1 VTSQPTS
8 PATLG
13 ASPANRTQEPGRD
26 WIDTAIEWTSGLA
39 AVGMFAYGVALSYA
53 VLHAIAAAAGLPA
66 WAARVWPLGFEAF
79 MASAALNALAEQ
91 RHRRHQPDRW
101 ARVAWY
107 PWTLTGL
114 TAGASIALNW
124 CHPAI
129 PLDPPPGWLVSVVY
143 GLPPLIAVL
152 AWHLFL
158 GRVTHRRQQPSPAA
172 VVLAVPGGPVGDG
185 AGDRWDGASHHDDS
199 HGTSQAAQDGPD
211 APADRTVPDPPDPG
225 RDGPGR
231 TASGGP
237 PPGPDRPAPRPWP
250 ARPASPP
257 APSRPAA
264 GDGDGGLL
272 ARARTAAAHYQAAHG
287 RPIGRDALRRALRVS
302 NQTASDL
309 LRALRAPTTR
319 DRDGTGT
326 VPVTGPQPAAPDR
339 AAAPPA
345 GGTVPANGHP
355 DRPVTLTS
363 LVPTSPGPA
372 DGGEV
377 AGDA

>member
-1 VTSQPTS
+1 VTAVRTTTTTAATPGS
-8 PATLG
+8 P
-13 ASPANRTQEPGRD
+13 ASPAGPGGPGGRD
-26 WIDTAIEWTSGLA
+26 WIDTTIEWASGLA
-39 AVGMFAYGVALSYA
+39 AVAMFAYGVALSYA

-66 WAARVWPLGFEAF
+66 WAAALWPLGFEAF

-107 PWTLTGL
+107 PWTLTAL

-129 PLDPPPGWLVSVVY
+129 PLAPPPGWLVSVVY

-158 GRVTHRRQQPSPAA
+158 SRVTHRHQQSTPA
-172 VVLAVPGGPVGDG
+172 VVLAVPRAGG
-185 AGDRWDGASHHDDS
+185 
-199 HGTSQAAQDGPD
+199 
-211 APADRTVPDPPDPG
+211 TVPEHPDPG
-225 RDGPGR
+225 RDDPAG
-231 TASGGP
+231 TASAGRS
-237 PPGPDRPAPRPWP
+237 RPTPARSVPRPRP

-257 APSRPAA
+257 ARSRPAA

-272 ARARTAAAHYQAAHG
+272 ARARATAAEYQAAQG

-309 LRALRAPTTR
+309 LRTLRAPISPPPVTPDQ
-319 DRDGTGT
+319 DRDG
-326 VPVTGPQPAAPDR
+326 PGPGQARPHPATPAP
-339 AAAPPA
+339 ATTPPDD
-345 GGTVPANGHP
+345 GTVPANGHP
-355 DRPVTLTS
+355 SRPVTLTT
-363 LVPTSPGPA
+363 LVPTSPRPQ
-372 DGGEV
+372 DSGGV

>member
-1 VTSQPTS
+1 VTAHPTTPAPPTTS
-8 PATLG
+8 PASTAEPARVG
-13 ASPANRTQEPGRD
+13 ARD
-26 WIDTAIEWTSGLA
+26 WIEVAIEWASGAA

-66 WAARVWPLGFEAF
+66 WAAAVWPLGFEAF

-107 PWTLTGL
+107 PWTLTAL

-158 GRVTHRRQQPSPAA
+158 SRVTHRHPQPTPPA
-172 VVLAVPGGPVGDG
+172 VVLAVPR
-185 AGDRWDGASHHDDS
+185 AGE
-199 HGTSQAAQDGPD
+199 
-211 APADRTVPDPPDPG
+211 TVPEHPDPG
-225 RDGPGR
+225 RDDRAG
-231 TASGGP
+231 TA
-237 PPGPDRPAPRPWP
+237 PASRPRPGP
-250 ARPASPP
+250 ARPVPRPRPARPP
-257 APSRPAA
+257 TRSRPAA

-272 ARARTAAAHYQAAHG
+272 ARARAAAAQHQAAQG
-287 RPIGRDALRRALRVS
+287 RPIGRDALRRTLGVS

-309 LRALRAPTTR
+309 LHSLRAAASP
-319 DRDGTGT
+319 
-326 VPVTGPQPAAPDR
+326 PAAPDHDPSPSDHDPGPS
-339 AAAPPA
+339 APAPTAEAPSAAPGAAGPDRQPA
-345 GGTVPANGHP
+345 TVPGTGNGHP
-355 DRPVTLTS
+355 ARPVTLTS
-363 LVPTSPGPA
+363 LVPASLGSRDDRA
-372 DGGEV
+372 GVG
-377 AGDA
+377 GDA

>member
-1 VTSQPTS
+1 VVTTQPPTPVTPASTAS
-8 PATLG
+8 PATPTHG
-13 ASPANRTQEPGRD
+13 PGRD
-26 WIDTAIEWTSGLA
+26 WIDTAIEWASGLA

-66 WAARVWPLGFEAF
+66 WAAMLWPLGFEAF
-79 MASAALNALAEQ
+79 MAAAALNALAEQ

-158 GRVTHRRQQPSPAA
+158 SRVTHHRHQQLTPPAA
-172 VVLAVPGGPVGDG
+172 VLTIPVG
-185 AGDRWDGASHHDDS
+185 
-199 HGTSQAAQDGPD
+199 
-211 APADRTVPDPPDPG
+211 TVPDPPDPG
-225 RDGPGR
+225 RDDRAGTALAGRGGPG
-231 TASGGP
+231 
-237 PPGPDRPAPRPWP
+237 P
-250 ARPASPP
+250 ARPVPRPRPARPP
-257 APSRPAA
+257 VPSRPAA

-272 ARARTAAAHYQAAHG
+272 ARARAAAAEYQAAQG

-309 LRALRAPTTR
+309 VHALRAPTPTLPATPGQ
-319 DRDGTGT
+319 DRDGPGP
-326 VPVTGPQPAAPDR
+326 VPAADPAPAAPGP
-339 AAAPPA
+339 ATTPPD

-355 DRPVTLTS
+355 SRPVTLTT
-363 LVPTSPGPA
+363 LVPASPGPQ
-372 DGGEV
+372 DNRTGVG
-377 AGDA
+377 GDA

>member
-1 VTSQPTS
+1 VTTQLST
-8 PATLG
+8 PA
-13 ASPANRTQEPGRD
+13 APARATKPDARD
-26 WIDTAIEWTSGLA
+26 WIDTAIEWASGLA

-66 WAARVWPLGFEAF
+66 WAAGVWPLGFEAF
-79 MASAALNALAEQ
+79 MAAAALNALAEQ

-129 PLDPPPGWLVSVVY
+129 PLAPPPGWLVSVVY

-158 GRVTHRRQQPSPAA
+158 GRVTHRHPPTPPA
-172 VVLAVPGGPVGDG
+172 VVLAVPVPTATVPKPSVPKPDRDDP
-185 AGDRWDGASHHDDS
+185 AG
-199 HGTSQAAQDGPD
+199 T
-211 APADRTVPDPPDPG
+211 APAG
-225 RDGPGR
+225 RP
-231 TASGGP
+231 
-237 PPGPDRPAPRPWP
+237 
-250 ARPASPP
+250 RPASARPVPHPRPARPP
-257 APSRPAA
+257 APSPPAA

-272 ARARTAAAHYQAAHG
+272 ARARTAAAHYQAAQG

-309 LRALRAPTTR
+309 LRALRAPTPTPPAAAPDQ
-319 DRDGTGT
+319 DRDGPDPVPGT
-326 VPVTGPQPAAPDR
+326 DPLPVTTPGPATNPPD
-339 AAAPPA
+339 

-355 DRPVTLTS
+355 DRPVTVTS
-363 LVPTSPGPA
+363 LVPTRPGPR
-372 DGGEV
+372 DDSGGE
-377 AGDA
+377 ASDA